1 MQMPM
6 PIQPVDMTEIAWA
19 IILGFAIVIPIAGL
33 TARFALRP
41 IVDAIARFREAGNSG
56 DALRMIERRMDLLE
70 QEVQSVAAMRD
81 DIARLVEAQEFQLRL
96 AAPHEGAPESA
107 GASRP

>member
-1 MQMPM
+1 MQM

-19 IILGFAIVIPIAGL
+19 VVLGLAIVIPIAGL

-41 IVDAIARFREAGNSG
+41 IVDAIARFKEAGNSG

-70 QEVQSVAAMRD
+70 QEVQSMAAMRD

-96 AAPHEGAPESA
+96 SAPREGAA
-107 GASRP
+107 GPAVAPRS

>member
-1 MQMPM
+1 MQMPIE
-6 PIQPVDMTEIAWA
+6 PINMTEIIWGVVGG
-19 IILGFAIVIPIAGL
+19 LVLVIPVAGL

-41 IVDAIARFREAGNSG
+41 IVDAIARFKEAGTSG
-56 DALRMIERRMDLLE
+56 EALRMIERRMDLLE

-96 AAPHEGAPESA
+96 AAPREGAADPVV
-107 GASRP
+107 ASRS